1 MSDLLC
7 VFDVGTTGSRT
18 IIFDI
23 NGKEIASAYEEYPV
37 VRQPVGISEQD
48 PMMWWTATK
57 NTCNQVVKKINVN
70 DVIGITGGI
79 LRVNATIIDKNGE
92 ILHPAMLAMDERG
105 MDFQAEEGLRLSI
118 PKILWLKNERP
129 EIFNKV
135 YKIIFPDTYI
145 YMNLCGKDY
154 CITEP
159 TNGIYG
165 IMNMNTLDWDTNLAS
180 KYDLPVDLWPE
191 LRTPGEIISEL
202 SSEAARE
209 LGLNSNIP
217 VILGGGDQQCS
228 ALGMGVINPGE
239 AKVTMGTYTFVNYV
253 TGNEPAK
260 VVTEEI
266 PIFPVPHVIKGK
278 WMLEGAMPGTGIA
291 LKWFKDNFS
300 QLHSKES
307 EEKNIN
313 VYDILSK
320 EAEEI
325 SPGSEG
331 LLFIP
336 LQMFR
341 KGTIHG
347 LGWNHTR
354 AHMIR
359 SIMEAAALSA
369 QMYLKMV
376 EAIGRAKTTEIKADG
391 GGMHSDLWAQILSDV
406 MDKKILIP
414 EIKDCSA
421 LGAAMLGYYGLKK
434 YNSLNDAIEK
444 MVRFEKEF
452 NPIKANVKVYKKLN
466 RLFMPTVLDIYQ
478 NKRVTKNL

>member
-1 MSDLLC
+1 LSELLV

-23 NGKEIASAYEEYPV
+23 NGKKISSAYEEYPV
-37 VRQPVGISEQD
+37 VKQPVGISEQD
-48 PMMWWTATK
+48 PKVWWNATK
-57 NTCNQVVKKINVN
+57 NTCKKVVKQININ

-79 LRVNATIIDKNGE
+79 LRVNATIMDKSGE
-92 ILHPAMLAMDERG
+92 VLHPAMLAMDERG

-118 PKILWLKNERP
+118 PKMLWLKNEKP
-129 EIFNKV
+129 DLFNKV
-135 YKIIFPDTYI
+135 HKIIFPDTYI
-145 YMNLCGKDY
+145 YMNLCGRDL

-165 IMNMNTLDWDTNLAS
+165 IMNMNRLDWDKDLAD
-180 KYDLPVDLWPE
+180 KYDLSIDLWPE
-191 LRTPGEIISEL
+191 LRTPGEIIGEL
-202 SSEAARE
+202 SDKAAGE
-209 LGLNSNIP
+209 LGLKSHIP
-217 VILGGGDQQCS
+217 VVLGGGDQQAS
-228 ALGMGVINPGE
+228 ALGMGVINPGQ

-260 VVTEEI
+260 LPPGDI

-300 QLHSKES
+300 QLQSIECK
-307 EEKNIN
+307 EKNIN

-320 EAEEI
+320 EAEQVT
-325 SPGSEG
+325 PGSEG

-341 KGTIHG
+341 KGTFYG

-354 AHMIR
+354 AHMVR
-359 SIMEAAALSA
+359 SIMESAALSA
-369 QMYLKMV
+369 QMYLGLI
-376 EAIGRAKTTEIKADG
+376 EAVGRIKTTEIKADG
-391 GGMHSDLWAQILSDV
+391 GGMYSNLWAQILSDV

-421 LGAAMLGYYGLKK
+421 LGAAILGYYGLKRF
-434 YNSLNDAIEK
+434 NSIDNAIEK
-444 MVRFEKEF
+444 MVRFEKEI
-452 NPIKANVKVYKKLN
+452 NPNKENVKVYKKLN
-466 RLFMPTVLDIYQ
+466 RLFLPTVLDLYQ
-478 NKRVTKNL
+478 KKRVTKDL

>member
-1 MSDLLC
+1 
-7 VFDVGTTGSRT
+7 
-18 IIFDI
+18 
-23 NGKEIASAYEEYPV
+23 
-37 VRQPVGISEQD
+37 
-48 PMMWWTATK
+48 MWWNVTK
-57 NTCNQVVKKINVN
+57 NTCNQVVKKVNVN
-70 DVIGITGGI
+70 DVIGISGGI
-79 LRVNATIIDKNGE
+79 LRGSATIIDKNGE

-118 PKILWLKNERP
+118 PKMLWLKNEKP
-129 EIFNKV
+129 DIFNKV

-145 YMNLCGKDY
+145 YMNLCGKDL

-191 LRTPGEIISEL
+191 LRTPGEIIGEL
-202 SSEAARE
+202 SSEAAGE
-209 LGLNSNIP
+209 LGLKTNIP
-217 VILGGGDQQCS
+217 LVLGGGDQQCS
-228 ALGMGVINPGE
+228 ALGMGVINPGQ

-260 VVTEEI
+260 LPSGDI
-266 PIFPVPHVIKGK
+266 PIFPLPHVVKGK

-300 QLHSKES
+300 QLQAKES
-307 EEKNIN
+307 EEKNLN

-325 SPGSEG
+325 IPGSEG

-341 KGTIHG
+341 KGTFHG

-359 SIMEAAALSA
+359 SIMESSALSA
-369 QMYLKMV
+369 QMYLGLI
-376 EAIGRAKTTEIKADG
+376 EAVGRAKTTEIKADG
-391 GGMHSDLWAQILSDV
+391 GGMRNDLWAQILSDV

-414 EIKDCSA
+414 EVKDCSA
-421 LGAAMLGYYGLKK
+421 LGAAILGYYGLKK
-434 YNSLNDAIEK
+434 FNSINDAIEK

-466 RLFMPTVLDIYQ
+466 RLFMPTALDIYQ
-478 NKRVTKNL
+478 KKRVTRDL

>member
-478 NKRVTKNL
+478 NKRITKNL